1 MALTRTPDTADLMLA
16 LLERT
21 SDTSASRQRLT
32 SALRRDFPISRLKA
46 RVKLGLDALEA
57 EGLIEAL
64 RSGDEIVFRATALG
78 LEELERRGRR
88 PSQAAVLFT
97 DLVGSTEL
105 IARLGE
111 EEAHACR
118 VRHFAL
124 LTACVE
130 RTHGRVVKNLG
141 DGLMVLHNDSGDALE
156 CSRQMQQAVAA
167 DGDGLGLR
175 VGVHRGEVLRDGDD
189 CFGMTVVVATRLCD
203 TAEAGQ
209 IVVSD
214 AVLCDLPAKPL
225 GLVGLK
231 GVPMP
236 IASHEL
242 EWKSS
247 TSVKA

>member
-1 MALTRTPDTADLMLA
+1 MAFTRTPDTADLMLA

-21 SDTSASRQRLT
+21 SHETASRQRLT
-32 SALRRDFPISRLKA
+32 NALRRDFPISRLKA
-46 RVKLGLDALEA
+46 RVKLALDALEA
-57 EGLIEAL
+57 EGLVEAA
-64 RSGDEIVFRATALG
+64 RSGDEIVFSATPLG
-78 LEELERRGRR
+78 LEQLERRGLR
-88 PSQAAVLFT
+88 PSEATVLFT

-105 IARLGE
+105 IANLGE
-111 EEAHACR
+111 DEAHACR

-124 LTACVE
+124 LKACVE

-141 DGLMVLHNDSGDALE
+141 DGLMVLHNDSREALE
-156 CSRQMQQAVAA
+156 CARQMQQAVAA
-167 DGDGLGLR
+167 DSDDLGLR

-203 TAEAGQ
+203 TADAGQ

-214 AVLCDLPAKPL
+214 AVLEDQPAKPL

-236 IASHEL
+236 IAANAL
-242 EWKSS
+242 EWSS
-247 TSVKA
+247 PSAARA

>member
-1 MALTRTPDTADLMLA
+1 MAFTRTPNTADLMLA

-21 SDTSASRQRLT
+21 SHETASRQRLT
-32 SALRRDFPISRLKA
+32 NALRRDFPISRLKS

-64 RSGDEIVFRATALG
+64 RSGDEIVFRATSLG

-88 PSQAAVLFT
+88 PSEATVLFT

-105 IARLGE
+105 IATLGE
-111 EEAHACR
+111 DEAHAR
-118 VRHFAL
+118 RSRHFAL

-141 DGLMVLHNDSGDALE
+141 DGLMVLHKGSPEALD
-156 CSRQMQQAVAA
+156 CARQMQQAVAA
-167 DGDGLGLR
+167 DSDGLGLR
-175 VGVHRGEVLRDGDD
+175 VGVHHGEVLRDGDD
-189 CFGMTVVVATRLCD
+189 CFGMTVVIATRLCD

-214 AVLCDLPAKPL
+214 AVLGEQPAKPL

-236 IASHEL
+236 VAANEL
-242 EWKSS
+242 EWNSS
-247 TSVKA
+247 TLARA